1 MSVTRQATFNM
12 TKIDEKCQNWKIQ
25 MRHFV
30 WFSNNVYKEYIAEKG
45 DVFGDRWSERVD
57 NWHDAE
63 WWSK

>member
-1 MSVTRQATFNM
+1 MLKS
-12 TKIDEKCQNWKIQ
+12 ENW
-25 MRHFV
+25 MRHFG